1 MAFVH
6 RQALV
11 CKVTKHV
18 FLRLFARTNTIFS
31 AYVQTF
37 LIFLLPNRKNT

>member
-6 RQALV
+6 RQALI
-11 CKVTKHV
+11 CKAGEHA
-18 FLRLFARTNTIFS
+18 FLRFFARTNTIFS
-31 AYVQTF
+31 AYAQTF